1 MILLLLILLNFLPIS
16 FYDSSYIVLKY
27 FYIFITQL
35 IQKCIL
41 IAREFLEKLSNY
53 FLISFRFFFFFY
65 NNLEYFFPDFNILNY
80 YSKPPKREEPTPY
93 VLFSYFFNAICYP
106 FNFGIFKIS
115 FRTGFFFLLDHY
127 QSVKSF
133 NRSDAGF
140 FYHTDHFKS
149 ETGDFWKECILNTVS
164 NEELDDVIARNE
176 TAKNN
181 HLKFISK
188 QNKESSFDSFLFTYW
203 FSILRC

>member
-140 FYHTDHFKS
+140 FIILIILRVRLATFGRSVYLILFLMKNLMMLLHVMKQQRII
-149 ETGDFWKECILNTVS
+149 ILNLFP
-164 NEELDDVIARNE
+164 NKI
-176 TAKNN
+176 KN
-181 HLKFISK
+181 LLLILFIY
-188 QNKESSFDSFLFTYW
+188 L
-203 FSILRC
+203 LV